1 MVRETRSPTTFQFYI
16 STIIMMEF
24 KAVVGDPVPFQFYI
38 STIIMKK
45 PTTARHWLI
54 LISILHKYDYN
65 RRSCRPVREW
75 LPAFQFY
82 ISTIIIS

>member
-45 PTTARHWLI
+45 T
-54 LISILHKYDYN
+54 DYGKALADSYFN
-65 RRSCRPVREW
+65 
-75 LPAFQFY
+75 
-82 ISTIIIS
+82 ST